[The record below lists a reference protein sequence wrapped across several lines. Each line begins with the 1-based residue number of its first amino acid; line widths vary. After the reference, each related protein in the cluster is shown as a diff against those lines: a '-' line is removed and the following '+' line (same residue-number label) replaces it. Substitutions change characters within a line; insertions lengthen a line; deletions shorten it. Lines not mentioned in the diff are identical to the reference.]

1 MKHRQGTSLIAIA
14 AVSFIIISSL
24 LCGCADLD
32 GICEPTEPLPVQ
44 TPLPSPSQTALG
56 SKTVVID
63 AGHGGQDGGAV
74 GRITG
79 VKEDGINLS
88 VALLLK
94 DKLEQLGFT
103 VIMTR
108 TSDSAL
114 ADAKK
119 DDMKMRRDIM
129 NQDGVSIVVSIH
141 MNKFSDTSIKGP
153 MAFYMKGSAEGERL
167 ATSIICALCDALGNP
182 RRLANPGDYFVIR
195 ESVPPAV
202 IVECGFLSNADD
214 EKLLQTAEH
223 QSKLVEGIAA
233 GITAY
238 FGGGE

>member
-44 TPLPSPSQTALG
+44 TPLPSPPQTALG

-94 DKLEQLGFT
+94 DKLEQLGYT

-114 ADAKK
+114 ADAKNTQLIGENAMSTLPK
-119 DDMKMRRDIM
+119 DWDD
-129 NQDGVSIVVSIH
+129 VVDDVIA
-141 MNKFSDTSIKGP
+141 NYNRVIKEYSQSS
-153 MAFYMKGSAEGERL
+153 MSTRL
-167 ATSIICALCDALGNP
+167 QNT
-182 RRLANPGDYFVIR
+182 Y
-195 ESVPPAV
+195 
-202 IVECGFLSNADD
+202 
-214 EKLLQTAEH
+214 
-223 QSKLVEGIAA
+223 
-233 GITAY
+233 
-238 FGGGE
+238 

>member
-1 MKHRQGTSLIAIA
+1 
-14 AVSFIIISSL
+14 
-24 LCGCADLD
+24 
-32 GICEPTEPLPVQ
+32 
-44 TPLPSPSQTALG
+44 
-56 SKTVVID
+56 
-63 AGHGGQDGGAV
+63 
-74 GRITG
+74 
-79 VKEDGINLS
+79 
-88 VALLLK
+88 
-94 DKLEQLGFT
+94 
-103 VIMTR
+103 
-108 TSDSAL
+108 
-114 ADAKK
+114 
-119 DDMKMRRDIM
+119 MRRDIM

>member
-1 MKHRQGTSLIAIA
+1 MKNTYLFRTLLAVFLAIVLA
-14 AVSFIIISSL
+14 
-24 LCGCADLD
+24 
-32 GICEPTEPLPVQ
+32 
-44 TPLPSPSQTALG
+44 
-56 SKTVVID
+56 
-63 AGHGGQDGGAV
+63 
-74 GRITG
+74 
-79 VKEDGINLS
+79 LS
-88 VALLLK
+88 VGAFTP
-94 DKLEQLGFT
+94 EAVETAAEAEGGF
-103 VIMTR
+103 
-108 TSDSAL
+108 SDAAL